1 MLELHISKDTDM
13 ARKGW
18 MNERMRGVTYRK
30 SVMALV
36 LSFSLCVTTGA
47 AGQCA
52 QADQTNDDRE
62 VVHRVVEQSNE
73 GLLRYHMEDA
83 GGQEV
88 TLPEQSGGQTSS
100 YRKEVQLP
108 SSYDPRGTENET
120 PIRNQ
125 TDTRACWAFGALK
138 SLETDCIKQGTL
150 AVQDADLS
158 ESHLAWFAWTPL
170 QDTSSPLYGDNMV
183 LSGSQN
189 PYNIGGNALLATF
202 TLANKWGAVAEE
214 KAPFGKASSMRES
227 MLSADA
233 SLRTQSEIQLT
244 QSECYDP
251 DVTDPTNEEDR
262 NAIKQAILEH
272 GAMDVSL
279 YYTTSFAAMKE
290 NTDGSYALYSNTHGQ
305 EDANHCVTIVGWD
318 DSYDQFRRTP
328 EAPGAWLIANSY
340 GTSSNEQGYFWV
352 SYYDTSLGEFYSF
365 QGVDA
370 DTYTTLFQY
379 DGMGWSGYISSSD
392 TIKLANVFTTETA
405 QKLEA
410 VSFYTVMKDQPYQIS
425 IYRNVHGDDPEQG
438 VEMDESSVSGTL
450 AQSGYHTISLPSAV
464 CVGSGETFSVVVTY
478 GVSGDIAAVPFEG
491 ESDPRSGISF
501 HSKSGQ
507 SYCYFAEDGDWDDTT
522 ALEINDATYNMNNVC
537 IKVFGN
543 PTTDDEV
550 PVVTTPPTA
559 APSSS
564 PQAGATADPD
574 SSSKATAVPSG
585 SPQTSTTP
593 NTNNGSTG
601 SNVSRQSQTVVISCK
616 KSYTLGK
623 GERLQL
629 PVSPV
634 TVNGKTLVTFSS
646 TRTKVAKVNAKG
658 VVTAKKKGKA
668 VITIRAGGKKYKAKI
683 QVKKAPSSVKLRA
696 TKTTLKKGKT
706 AKVVCKLPAG
716 TASYRIKYRSSNKKI
731 IVVDQNGKLKA
742 KRSGTAKITVQTYN
756 GKRASLKI
764 RVK

>member
-1 MLELHISKDTDM
+1 MD
-13 ARKGW
+13 
-18 MNERMRGVTYRK
+18 ERMRGVTYRK

-47 AGQCA
+47 AGQYV

-88 TLPEQSGGQTSS
+88 TLPEQSGGQASNR

-125 TDTRACWAFGALK
+125 TDTGACWAFGALK

-150 AVQDADLS
+150 TAQDADLS

-170 QDTSSPLYGDNMV
+170 QDTSSSLYGDNRV

-189 PYNIGGNALLATF
+189 PYNIGGDALLATF

-214 KAPFGKASSMRES
+214 KAPFGKTSSMCES

-340 GTSSNEQGYFWV
+340 GTNSNEQGYFWV

-370 DTYTTLFQY
+370 DTYTTSFQY

-392 TIKLANVFTTETA
+392 TVKLANVFTTETA

-425 IYRNVHGDDPEQG
+425 IYRNVQGDNPEQG
-438 VEMDESSVSGTL
+438 VEMDKSSVSGTL

-464 CVGSGETFSVVVTY
+464 CVGAGETFSVVVTY
-478 GVSGDIAAVPFEG
+478 GVTGDIAAVPFEG
-491 ESDPRSGISF
+491 ESDPSSGSSF

-507 SYCYFAEDGDWDDTT
+507 SYCYFDEDGDWEDTT
-522 ALEINDATYNMNNVC
+522 VLEINDKTYNMNNVC

-601 SNVSRQSQTVVISCK
+601 SNVSRQSQIVVISCK

>member
-1 MLELHISKDTDM
+1 MD
-13 ARKGW
+13 
-18 MNERMRGVTYRK
+18 ERMRGVTYRK

-47 AGQCA
+47 AGQYV
-52 QADQTNDDRE
+52 QADQTTDDRE

-73 GLLRYHMEDA
+73 GLLRYHMEDTE
-83 GGQEV
+83 GQEV

-100 YRKEVQLP
+100 YRREVQLP

-125 TDTRACWAFGALK
+125 TDTGACWAFGALK

-150 AVQDADLS
+150 AAQDADLS

-170 QDTSSPLYGDNMV
+170 QDTSSSLYGDNMV

-370 DTYTTLFQY
+370 DTYTTSFQY

-392 TIKLANVFTTETA
+392 TVKLANVFTTETA

-425 IYRNVHGDDPEQG
+425 IYRNVQGDNPELG

-464 CVGSGETFSVVVTY
+464 CVGAGETFSVVVTY
-478 GVSGDIAAVPFEG
+478 GVTGDIAAVPFEG
-491 ESDPRSGISF
+491 ESDPSSGISF

-507 SYCYFAEDGDWDDTT
+507 SYCYFDEDGAWEDTT
-522 ALEINDATYNMNNVC
+522 ALEISDTTYNMNNVC

-550 PVVTTPPTA
+550 PVVTTPPTTTPSGSPQA
-559 APSSS
+559 DATADPSSSSKATVAPSSS
-564 PQAGATADPD
+564 PQ
-574 SSSKATAVPSG
+574 ATAVPSG
-585 SPQTSTTP
+585 SPQTST
-593 NTNNGSTG
+593 NNGSTG
-601 SNVSRQSQTVVISCK
+601 SNVSQQSQTVVISCK
-616 KSYTLGK
+616 KSYSLGK

-634 TVNGKTLVTFSS
+634 TANGKTLATFSS
-646 TRTKVAKVNAKG
+646 NCTKVAKVNAKG
-658 VVTAKKKGKA
+658 VVTAKKKGTA
-668 VITIRAGGKKYKAKI
+668 VITIQAGGKKYKVKI
-683 QVKKAPSSVKLRA
+683 KVKKAPSSVKLRA

-742 KRSGTAKITVQTYN
+742 KKSGTAKITVQTYN